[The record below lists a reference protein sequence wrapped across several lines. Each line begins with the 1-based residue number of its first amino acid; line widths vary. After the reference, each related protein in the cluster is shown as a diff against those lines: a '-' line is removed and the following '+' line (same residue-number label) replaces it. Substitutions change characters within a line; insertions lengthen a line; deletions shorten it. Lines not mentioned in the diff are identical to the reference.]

1 LQELQ
6 NSLSTKLKCLAYYS
20 PGILEDIVCDGICF
34 TVLCNSV
41 TSYHKRPIKQINL
54 TLNSSRKNFPKSL
67 EEAMKL
73 YILTPRRHA
82 HALEYA
88 YFYALISS
96 CIIFLLTICLLWD
109 DSVTMPLGK
118 TLGKTCIQMCKDT
131 FGDMLTA
138 VCWDLTCYAWL
149 HLSYQPFWLYSQ
161 DGSHPLQR
169 FITKLW

>member
-1 LQELQ
+1 MQELQ

-96 CIIFLLTICLLWD
+96 CIIFLLTSVCSEMIQSLCLWEKHWVRPAYKCARTHLGICLLLCAG
-109 DSVTMPLGK
+109 T
-118 TLGKTCIQMCKDT
+118 
-131 FGDMLTA
+131 
-138 VCWDLTCYAWL
+138 
-149 HLSYQPFWLYSQ
+149 
-161 DGSHPLQR
+161 
-169 FITKLW
+169 